1 MSNNLSQ
8 NLIPDES
15 VVSKIN
21 ASGRPTDNNEIVNG
35 DKNQNQNEKEIIELN
50 SYRFIIVIIFFFLN
64 FINGVHWV
72 TFASCAAKFGK
83 FYHLNHYMVDAF
95 SLLFMFLYPFGCI
108 PEAYIIDNVSMQ
120 IGLTISALCLIIG
133 AGLKIFINTSIV
145 FAYIGQFLTAIFQP
159 AILNSPGKIAA
170 TWFNEKKRTLVT
182 SICCVSNTIG
192 VMFGYIFHVFFIEE
206 NTVNPKIWKDSFQ
219 FYLFMEFIITLILCL
234 MFMALMRNKP
244 KYPPSKSQKKKKILS
259 LKEGLQS
266 LKKNTNF
273 IKVLISLTCIVG
285 FINIFGTIFNSY
297 MALYKIKDSS
307 ATYTAATANLVGI
320 LAALIVGHIIDKSKK
335 YKYAMLI
342 CNIISLCTFIVTLI
356 LMETIN
362 QKYLSIVSFICY
374 TLIIGFSVPIYTSGM
389 DFVCEITYPVGESI
403 SEGVIMTFNQIMGV
417 IGILICDSFRL
428 YLKKYKFLTNLF
440 CIILFIIS
448 CVTLLFVN
456 PELKRNNKDRKSQID
471 SENDNK
477 KDEDEEEN
485 KNLIKEDDDEEE
497 NKNLNKEEDD

>member
-1 MSNNLSQ
+1 MSQDQTQSENPNQS
-8 NLIPDES
+8 IAS
-15 VVSKIN
+15 RIN
-21 ASGRPTDNNEIVNG
+21 ASTSLQTIENNNIENDNQ
-35 DKNQNQNEKEIIELN
+35 DKEGIIELN

-108 PEAYIIDNVSMQ
+108 PEAYLIDNVSMQ
-120 IGLTISALCLIIG
+120 IGLTISALCLIVG

-170 TWFNEKKRTLVT
+170 TWFDEKTRTLVT
-182 SICCVSNTIG
+182 TICCVSNTIG

-219 FYLFMEFIITLILCL
+219 YYLIFEFIITVIFCL
-234 MFMALMRNKP
+234 LFIGCMRNKP
-244 KYPPSKSQKKKKILS
+244 KFPPSASQNNNKILT
-259 LKEGLQS
+259 LKDS
-266 LKKNTNF
+266 LKKLKEDKNF

-297 MALYKIKDSS
+297 MALYKIKDSV
-307 ATYTAATANLVGI
+307 ATYTAAIANCLGI
-320 LAALIVGHIIDKSKK
+320 LAALIVGKIIDKSKK
-335 YKYAMLI
+335 YKYAMI
-342 CNIISLCTFIVTLI
+342 VCNIISLAAFIITLI
-356 LMETIN
+356 LMEITN
-362 QKYLSIVSFICY
+362 KKYLSIVSFICY
-374 TLIIGFSVPIYTSGM
+374 TLIISFSVPIYTSGM

-403 SEGVIMTFNQIMGV
+403 SEGVIMSFNQIMGI
-417 IGILICDSFRL
+417 IGILICDSFRIF
-428 YLKKYKFLTNLF
+428 LKQYKYLTNLF
-440 CIILFIIS
+440 CILLFIIS

-456 PELKRNNKDRKSQID
+456 PELKRNNID
-471 SENDNK
+471 SKEKLNNGNNNDG
-477 KDEDEEEN
+477 EEK
-485 KNLIKEDDDEEE
+485 KNLLDNDD
-497 NKNLNKEEDD
+497 K

>member
-1 MSNNLSQ
+1 M
-8 NLIPDES
+8 I
-15 VVSKIN
+15 
-21 ASGRPTDNNEIVNG
+21 
-35 DKNQNQNEKEIIELN
+35 
-50 SYRFIIVIIFFFLN
+50 
-64 FINGVHWV
+64 
-72 TFASCAAKFGK
+72 
-83 FYHLNHYMVDAF
+83 
-95 SLLFMFLYPFGCI
+95 LYPFGCI

-120 IGLTISALCLIIG
+120 IGLTISAICLIIG

-219 FYLFMEFIITLILCL
+219 FYLIMEFIITFFSCL
-234 MFMALMRNKP
+234 LFMTLMRNKP
-244 KYPPSKSQKKKKILS
+244 KFPPSYSQQNYKILS

-266 LKKNTNF
+266 LKKDTNF
-273 IKVLISLTCIVG
+273 IKLLISLTCIVG

-320 LAALIVGHIIDKSKK
+320 VAALFVGHIIDKSKK
-335 YKYAMLI
+335 YKYAMII

-362 QKYLSIVSFICY
+362 QKYLSIASFICY

-403 SEGVIMTFNQIMGV
+403 SEGVIMTFNQIMGI

-428 YLKKYKFLTNLF
+428 YLKQYKFLTNLF

-448 CVTLLFVN
+448 CVTLLLVN
-456 PELKRNNKDRKSQID
+456 PELKRNNRDKKKQID
-471 SENDNK
+471 KENENQK
-477 KDEDEEEN
+477 NDEEK
-485 KNLIKEDDDEEE
+485 KNLIVDKE
-497 NKNLNKEEDD
+497 N

>member
-1 MSNNLSQ
+1 MSQDQTQSENPNQS
-8 NLIPDES
+8 IAS
-15 VVSKIN
+15 RIN
-21 ASGRPTDNNEIVNG
+21 ASTSLQTIENNNIENDNQ
-35 DKNQNQNEKEIIELN
+35 DKEGIIELN

-108 PEAYIIDNVSMQ
+108 PEAYLIDNVSMQ
-120 IGLTISALCLIIG
+120 IGLTISALCLIVG

-170 TWFNEKKRTLVT
+170 TWFDEKSRTLVT
-182 SICCVSNTIG
+182 TICCVSNTIG

-219 FYLFMEFIITLILCL
+219 YYLIFEFIITVIFCL
-234 MFMALMRNKP
+234 LFIGCMRNKP
-244 KYPPSKSQKKKKILS
+244 KFPPSASQNNNKILT
-259 LKEGLQS
+259 LKDS
-266 LKKNTNF
+266 LKKLKEDKNF

-297 MALYKIKDSS
+297 MALYKIKDSV
-307 ATYTAATANLVGI
+307 ATYTAAIANCLGI
-320 LAALIVGHIIDKSKK
+320 LAALIVGKIIDKSKK
-335 YKYAMLI
+335 YKYAMI
-342 CNIISLCTFIVTLI
+342 VCNIISLAAFIITLI
-356 LMETIN
+356 LMEITN
-362 QKYLSIVSFICY
+362 KKYLSIVSFICY
-374 TLIIGFSVPIYTSGM
+374 TLIISFSVPIYTSGM

-403 SEGVIMTFNQIMGV
+403 SEGVIMSFNQIMGI
-417 IGILICDSFRL
+417 IGILICDSFRIF
-428 YLKKYKFLTNLF
+428 LKQYKYLTNLF
-440 CIILFIIS
+440 CILLFIIS

-456 PELKRNNKDRKSQID
+456 PELKRNNID
-471 SENDNK
+471 SKEKLNNGNNNDG
-477 KDEDEEEN
+477 EEK
-485 KNLIKEDDDEEE
+485 KNLLDNDD
-497 NKNLNKEEDD
+497 K

>member
-1 MSNNLSQ
+1 MNNNL
-8 NLIPDES
+8 NEDLIQDES

-21 ASGRPTDNNEIVNG
+21 ASSRPTQPNKEIDNG
-35 DKNQNQNEKEIIELN
+35 DENQIESQIIELN

-95 SLLFMFLYPFGCI
+95 SLLFMLLYPFGCI
-108 PEAYIIDNVSMQ
+108 PEAYLIDNVSMQ
-120 IGLTISALCLIIG
+120 IGLTISAICLIIG

-192 VMFGYIFHVFFIEE
+192 IMFGYIFHVFFIEE

-219 FYLFMEFIITLILCL
+219 FYLIIEFIITFILCL
-234 MFMALMRNKP
+234 LFMVLMRNKP
-244 KYPPSKSQKKKKILS
+244 KFPPSYSQQNYKILS
-259 LKEGLQS
+259 LKEGLRS
-266 LKKNTNF
+266 LKGDKNF

-297 MALYKIKDSS
+297 MALYKIKDST
-307 ATYTAATANLVGI
+307 ATYTAATANFVGIIAALLVGS
-320 LAALIVGHIIDKSKK
+320 IIDKSKK
-335 YKYAMLI
+335 YKFAMII

-362 QKYLSIVSFICY
+362 QKYLSIASFICY

-403 SEGVIMTFNQIMGV
+403 SEGVIMTFNQIMGI

-428 YLKKYKFLTNLF
+428 YLKQYKFLTNLF
-440 CIILFIIS
+440 CIMLFIIS
-448 CVTLLFVN
+448 CVTLLLVN
-456 PELKRNNKDRKSQID
+456 PELKRNNRDRKKQID
-471 SENDNK
+471 KENENQK
-477 KDEDEEEN
+477 NDEEK
-485 KNLIKEDDDEEE
+485 KNLIVDKE
-497 NKNLNKEEDD
+497 N

>member
-1 MSNNLSQ
+1 MNNNL
-8 NLIPDES
+8 NEDLIQDES

-21 ASGRPTDNNEIVNG
+21 ASSRPTQPNKEIDNG
-35 DKNQNQNEKEIIELN
+35 DENQIESQIIELN

-95 SLLFMFLYPFGCI
+95 SLLFMLLYPFGCI
-108 PEAYIIDNVSMQ
+108 PEAYLIDNVSMQ
-120 IGLTISALCLIIG
+120 IGLTISAICLIIG

-192 VMFGYIFHVFFIEE
+192 IMFGYIFHVFFIEE

-219 FYLFMEFIITLILCL
+219 FYLIIEFIITFILCL
-234 MFMALMRNKP
+234 LFMVLMRNKP
-244 KYPPSKSQKKKKILS
+244 KFPPSYSQQNYKILS
-259 LKEGLQS
+259 LKEGLRS
-266 LKKNTNF
+266 LKGDKNF

-297 MALYKIKDSS
+297 MALYKIKDST
-307 ATYTAATANLVGI
+307 ATYIAATANFVGIIAALLVGS
-320 LAALIVGHIIDKSKK
+320 IIDKSKK
-335 YKYAMLI
+335 YKFAMII

-362 QKYLSIVSFICY
+362 QKYLSIISFICY
-374 TLIIGFSVPIYTSGM
+374 TFIIGFSVPIYTSGM

-403 SEGVIMTFNQIMGV
+403 SEGVIMTFNQIMGI

-428 YLKKYKFLTNLF
+428 YLKQYKFLTNLF
-440 CIILFIIS
+440 CIFLFIIS
-448 CVTLLFVN
+448 CVSLLLVN
-456 PELKRNNKDRKSQID
+456 PELKRNNKERKNPI
-471 SENDNK
+471 NNK
-477 KDEDEEEN
+477 NEIIEDEEED
-485 KNLIKEDDDEEE
+485 KKPIKEEE
-497 NKNLNKEEDD
+497 N

>member
-1 MSNNLSQ
+1 MNKDLTQSLT
-8 NLIPDES
+8 PDQS
-15 VVSKIN
+15 IASRIN
-21 ASGRPTDNNEIVNG
+21 ASTSRQTIENNNIEDDNQ
-35 DKNQNQNEKEIIELN
+35 DKEGIIELN

-108 PEAYIIDNVSMQ
+108 PEAYLIDNVSMQ
-120 IGLTISALCLIIG
+120 IGLTISALCLIVG

-170 TWFNEKKRTLVT
+170 TWFDEKSRTLVT
-182 SICCVSNTIG
+182 TICCVSNTIG

-219 FYLFMEFIITLILCL
+219 YYLIFEFIITVIFCL
-234 MFMALMRNKP
+234 LFIGCMRNKP
-244 KYPPSKSQKKKKILS
+244 KFPPSASQNNNKILT
-259 LKEGLQS
+259 LKDS
-266 LKKNTNF
+266 LKKLKEDKNF

-297 MALYKIKDSS
+297 MALYKIKDSV
-307 ATYTAATANLVGI
+307 ATYTAAIANCLGI
-320 LAALIVGHIIDKSKK
+320 LTALIVGKIIDKSKK
-335 YKYAMLI
+335 YKYAMI
-342 CNIISLCTFIVTLI
+342 VCNIISLAAFIITLI
-356 LMETIN
+356 LMEITN
-362 QKYLSIVSFICY
+362 KKYLSIISFICY
-374 TLIIGFSVPIYTSGM
+374 TLIISFSVPIYTSGM

-403 SEGVIMTFNQIMGV
+403 SEGVIMSFNQIMGI
-417 IGILICDSFRL
+417 IGILICDSFRIF
-428 YLKKYKFLTNLF
+428 LKQYKYLTNLF
-440 CIILFIIS
+440 CILLFIIS

-456 PELKRNNKDRKSQID
+456 PELKRNNID
-471 SENDNK
+471 SKEKLNNGNNNDG
-477 KDEDEEEN
+477 EEK
-485 KNLIKEDDDEEE
+485 KNLLDNDD
-497 NKNLNKEEDD
+497 K

>member
-1 MSNNLSQ
+1 MSQDQTQSLN
-8 NLIPDES
+8 PDQS
-15 VVSKIN
+15 IASRIN
-21 ASGRPTDNNEIVNG
+21 ASTSRQTIEYNNIENDNQ
-35 DKNQNQNEKEIIELN
+35 DKEGIIELN

-108 PEAYIIDNVSMQ
+108 PEAYLIDNVSMQ
-120 IGLTISALCLIIG
+120 IGLTISALCLIVG

-170 TWFNEKKRTLVT
+170 TWFDEKTRTLVT
-182 SICCVSNTIG
+182 TICCVSNTIG

-219 FYLFMEFIITLILCL
+219 YYLIFEFIITVIFCL
-234 MFMALMRNKP
+234 LFIGCMRNKP
-244 KYPPSKSQKKKKILS
+244 KFPPSASQNNNKILT
-259 LKEGLQS
+259 LKDS
-266 LKKNTNF
+266 LKKLKEDKNF

-297 MALYKIKDSS
+297 MALYKIKDSV
-307 ATYTAATANLVGI
+307 ATYTAAIANCLGI
-320 LAALIVGHIIDKSKK
+320 LAALIVGKIIDKSKK
-335 YKYAMLI
+335 YKYAMI
-342 CNIISLCTFIVTLI
+342 VCNIISLAAFIITLI
-356 LMETIN
+356 LMEITN
-362 QKYLSIVSFICY
+362 KKYLSIVSFICY
-374 TLIIGFSVPIYTSGM
+374 TLIISFSVPIYTSGM

-403 SEGVIMTFNQIMGV
+403 SEGVIMSFNQIMGI
-417 IGILICDSFRL
+417 IGILICDSFRIF
-428 YLKKYKFLTNLF
+428 LKQYKYLTNLF
-440 CIILFIIS
+440 CILLFIIS

-456 PELKRNNKDRKSQID
+456 PELKRNNID
-471 SENDNK
+471 SKEKLNNGNNNDG
-477 KDEDEEEN
+477 EEK
-485 KNLIKEDDDEEE
+485 KNLLDNDD
-497 NKNLNKEEDD
+497 K